1 MQATM
6 PKETGDS
13 DVMDDSN
20 SDELVSVDDA
30 ALDAALSEAET
41 EIHEEHEEHSDAL
54 AESSDNDDL
63 LDLDDDLPEGLI
75 EYDGSDTRNSPE
87 EEWAGFGGGKRK
99 RDEKKDHGGRKK
111 LRSLPTF
118 ASYEDYANMIDEGPE
133 DNI

>member
-1 MQATM
+1 M

-13 DVMDDSN
+13 DVMDDNN
-20 SDELVSVDDA
+20 SDEHVSDDDA
-30 ALDAALSEAET
+30 ALDAALSEAEA
-41 EIHEEHEEHSDAL
+41 EIHEENEEHSDAL

-75 EYDGSDTRNSPE
+75 DYDGSDIMNSPE
-87 EEWAGFGGGKRK
+87 EEWAGFGGGGKRK
-99 RDEKKDHGGRKK
+99 REDEKKNRGGRKK